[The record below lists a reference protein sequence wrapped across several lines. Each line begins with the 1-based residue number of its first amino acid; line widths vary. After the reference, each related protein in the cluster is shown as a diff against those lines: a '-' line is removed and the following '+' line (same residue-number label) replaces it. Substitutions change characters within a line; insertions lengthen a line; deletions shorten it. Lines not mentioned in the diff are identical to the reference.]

1 MATSDNQPDLDRVTP
16 LADWFRRV
24 GLPTRSGRRL
34 IANGEGPTICASAII
49 SRGSRRAATTTPPK
63 WKRPG
68 LEAHSSAGP
77 NFWGGEPWGQRPFA
91 GIPHRVRD
99 PHRPPTKG

>member
-34 IANGEGPTICASAII
+34 IANGEGPTITTLTE
-49 SRGSRRAATTTPPK
+49 RRKCVRERDHIA
-63 WKRPG
+63 W
-68 LEAHSSAGP
+68 LEARR
-77 NFWGGEPWGQRPFA
+77 NNDT
-91 GIPHRVRD
+91 V
-99 PHRPPTKG
+99 